1 MNVGNNLKLINS
13 YKFSKVFGEL
23 STQEEIFEYT
33 CKPLIDD
40 LILNQRSGLV
50 FIYGMTNAGKTFTVI
65 GTPENPGILPQ
76 ALKTLLEYDVKKIN
90 NEKNANI
97 NFNYNFVEI
106 YNEDVFDLLADVPT
120 SKNKYFKNKL
130 NVKEN
135 LNSIFFL
142 QDVTFE
148 KLDDL
153 ESFKLSIS
161 QKRKNGI
168 YFSFRKIN
176 NILNK

>member
-76 ALKTLLEYDVKKIN
+76 TLKTLLEYDVKK
-90 NEKNANI
+90 
-97 NFNYNFVEI
+97 
-106 YNEDVFDLLADVPT
+106 
-120 SKNKYFKNKL
+120 
-130 NVKEN
+130 
-135 LNSIFFL
+135 
-142 QDVTFE
+142 
-148 KLDDL
+148 
-153 ESFKLSIS
+153 
-161 QKRKNGI
+161 
-168 YFSFRKIN
+168 
-176 NILNK
+176 